1 VLDRASFFIVNLS
14 VGVEE
19 FAEKLAGWRS
29 PKTPESGLL
38 ILRTDP
44 MLTLANE
51 SVGDSCTD
59 EEDDCCG
66 LDDELPELLLLLERL
81 IDEAEA
87 TAEAASTSNT
97 KAVNT
102 LVESDNWLQ
111 SGGGRI
117 LA

>member
-1 VLDRASFFIVNLS
+1 M
-14 VGVEE
+14 VEVDDPE
-19 FAEKLAGWRS
+19 EKWAGWSS

-44 MLTLANE
+44 TLTLANE

-59 EEDDCCG
+59 EEDDDCCG
-66 LDDELPELLLLLERL
+66 LDDEFPELLPLLERL

-87 TAEAASTSNT
+87 ATEAASTSNI

-102 LVESDNWLQ
+102 LVECGNGLQ